1 MRLEMQTPD
10 HLDRNVAMPHLHRA
24 CWFVIALAASL
35 PIANVLSAETK
46 SEVRLVTDDSGKPAF
61 EAVGIPSARLAGPAD
76 SETAA
81 DRGVRFLTIH
91 VAEQDQTPDQPA
103 MLGHYTVQGAA
114 LRFTPRYALRPG
126 VRYRATFSP
135 SGELDR
141 EPASE
146 PDSKPQ
152 KPRKSIV
159 REFTIP
165 DVSDAKPTT
174 VEKVYPSGSVLPE
187 NLLRFYVY
195 FSAPMSRGEAY
206 RHVSLI
212 QQNGEPVDLPF
223 LELGEEL
230 WDSSG
235 KRLTLLIDPGR
246 IKRGVKPR
254 EDLGPVFED
263 GKSYTLVI
271 DRQWKDASGH
281 PLASGFQKKFVA
293 GPPVNVAIE
302 PKSWKVT
309 EPAAGT
315 SDSVR
320 VKFPRSLDRALL
332 ERNLEIESSDGSV
345 VPGKVTL
352 GDSESR
358 WEFHPDRPWP
368 AGEVH
373 LVVDT
378 VLEDLV
384 GNRIGR
390 PFEVDRTETIE
401 RQVLPEK
408 IRIPLQIKGEARV
421 R

>member
-1 MRLEMQTPD
+1 MS
-10 HLDRNVAMPHLHRA
+10 HLHRV
-24 CWFVIALAASL
+24 CWFVIFLAASL
-35 PIANVLSAETK
+35 PTANIWSAETK
-46 SEVRLVTDDSGKPAF
+46 PEIRLVTDDSGKPAF
-61 EAVGIPSARLAGPAD
+61 EAVGIPSARLAGLAD
-76 SETAA
+76 SDTAA

-91 VAEQDQTPDQPA
+91 VAEQDQAPDQPA
-103 MLGHYTVQGAA
+103 MLGHYTVKGET
-114 LRFTPRYALRPG
+114 LRFTPRFALRPG
-126 VRYRATFSP
+126 VRYRASFSP
-135 SGELDR
+135 AGEL
-141 EPASE
+141 ESETASRSDANE
-146 PDSKPQ
+146 TDSRTP
-152 KPRKSIV
+152 IV
-159 REFTIP
+159 REFVIP
-165 DVSDAKPTT
+165 DVSDARATT

-187 NLLRFYVY
+187 NLLRFYLQ

-212 QQNGEPVDLPF
+212 QQNGKPVDLPF

-230 WDSSG
+230 WDPSG
-235 KRLTLLIDPGR
+235 QRLTLIIDPGR

-254 EDLGPVFED
+254 EDLGPVLEG

-281 PLASGFQKKFVA
+281 PLEAGFQKKFSA
-293 GPPVNVAIE
+293 GAPVNVAIE
-302 PKSWKVT
+302 PKSWKVA

-315 SDSVR
+315 ADPVR
-320 VKFPRSLDRALL
+320 VKFPRPLDRALL

-345 VPGKVTL
+345 VPGKVKL
-352 GDSESR
+352 GENESR
-358 WEFHPDRPWP
+358 WEFHPDSPWP
-368 AGEVH
+368 AGEFQ

-401 RQVLPEK
+401 RQVLPET
-408 IRIPLQIKGEARV
+408 IRIPLQIKREARV